1 MKKNITFREI
11 IKLIKENVLFIGLIV
26 LIFGLISFVISQFV
40 ITPQYEATS
49 KVIINQKKDQQE
61 NLYDNP
67 NEVQTNIQLIKT
79 YSEIIDSNEIKSKAI
94 KQANVNEYN
103 EVEKGISITSE
114 ENSQIIKIN
123 VINKDPKIAVNLAN
137 TIAELSK
144 VKIKKVMG
152 IDNLSILSK
161 ATNNQVTSPSLPNKP
176 LNIVIGLFIGLVLS
190 LLIIFI
196 RYLMNNKIKTEKEVE
211 DLLSLPTIGKINDL
225 GGKKNEKSSR

>member
-49 KVIINQKKDQQE
+49 KVIINQNKDQQE

-94 KQANVNEYN
+94 KQANVNENN

>member
-49 KVIINQKKDQQE
+49 KVIINQKKNQQE
-61 NLYDNP
+61 NLYENP

-94 KQANVNEYN
+94 KQANINENN

-123 VINKDPKIAVNLAN
+123 VINKDPKIAVKLAN

>member
-94 KQANVNEYN
+94 KQANVNENN

>member
-1 MKKNITFREI
+1 MKRNITFREI
-11 IKLIKENVLFIGLIV
+11 VKLIKENVLLIGLIV
-26 LIFGLISFVISQFV
+26 FIFGLISFVISQFV

-49 KVIINQKKDQQE
+49 KVIINQKNDREE

-67 NEVQTNIQLIKT
+67 NQVQTNIQLIKT
-79 YSEIIDSNEIKSKAI
+79 YSDIIGSDEIKSKAI
-94 KQANVNEYN
+94 KQANINGSNEM
-103 EVEKGISITSE
+103 EKGISITSE

-137 TIAELSK
+137 KIAELSK
-144 VKIKKVMG
+144 EEIKKVMG

-161 ATNNQVTSPSLPNKP
+161 STNNQVTSPSLPNKP
-176 LNIVIGLFIGLVLS
+176 LNIIVGLFIGLILS

-196 RYLMNNKIKTEKEVE
+196 RYLINNKIKTEKEVE

-225 GGKKNEKSSR
+225 GGKKNE

>member
-67 NEVQTNIQLIKT
+67 NEVQTNIHLIKT

-94 KQANVNEYN
+94 KQANVNENN